1 MRRAATSNQLEVKT
15 SQPSLYCITDAMK
28 EDADKAIII
37 IPPLENNRVCFS
49 FYMSSSNISNALQGT
64 SHGGNL
70 FIHGIKWNITNI
82 SLVGPNIAV
91 ACFPAPHDSSFMKMH
106 GNFNAWLQSRV
117 KLPKQIGSIYSC
129 GNKIVSVSPTITSAQ
144 HISMITDL
152 LMDYYIGDISCLH
165 KSSITIRQ
173 VLFSIRNMLTF
184 PKFSTSDKCD
194 DIYELATKIGICLR
208 DRDGSMKAAEEYVDI
223 LNTVPPHH
231 FFHALIILF
240 SGGADIDGI
249 SSDEL
254 FHPSV
259 WPDGDIVMWMTM
271 FYHKDMIDYFKPFW
285 LRYIFT
291 SFGKKFPKMN
301 LDKFTDINDLSD
313 YIHSNV
319 GRDINNHMKGIA
331 YMYKMMD
338 FILMNPTVS
347 QKCLMTMMMKMKDFC
362 MDVDGVTNSLIIV
375 NPDIA
380 KYSDVDISLADAMTK
395 FASSYVKGGRQ
406 MFPIEI
412 FVGHHKPC
420 ILIEIIDARIS
431 YLASRKKEL
440 DKKMATITPPR
451 DPSTISMPDSKD
463 GDDEF
468 KKFMANEAP
477 KFERADSG
485 CSDFIASIYGYSSLL
500 LSTMKFK
507 ELHEFMNG
515 ISGTNFLNIKN
526 IKKIIRH
533 VYERKLSSSEVNLAT
548 VMDIYS
554 YFYIIRSH
562 NETPHIQNIGINIS
576 ESVRDVV
583 PDCNIFVAQKKAR
596 HTKDKWSS
604 FSRDTPLKIMSL
616 SDMIARQQSFEK
628 EVSSFLTEVDCSI
641 CMMEFNKYTM
651 FNPHGMHATMPVCDG
666 CKTILQEKNAPC
678 YCCRFGAAGEKMY
691 YVKMS

>member
-1 MRRAATSNQLEVKT
+1 MRRAATSNQHEVKT
-15 SQPSLYCITDAMK
+15 STPSPYDITYVMRKDANK
-28 EDADKAIII
+28 GIII
-37 IPPLENNRVCFS
+37 IPQLEKYRVCFS
-49 FYMSSSNISNALQGT
+49 VYMSSSNISNALQGT
-64 SHGGNL
+64 SHAGDL
-70 FIHGIKWNITNI
+70 CIHGINWNITNI
-82 SLVGPNIAV
+82 SRVGPNIAV

-129 GNKIVSVSPTITSAQ
+129 GNKIVAVSPTITVAQ
-144 HISMITDL
+144 HICILIDL
-152 LMDYYIGDISCLH
+152 LKDYYIGDISCLH

-194 DIYELATKIGICLR
+194 DIYALASKIGICLR

-259 WPDGDIVMWMTM
+259 WPEGDIVMWMTM

-319 GRDINNHMKGIA
+319 GHDINNHMKSIA

-338 FILMNPTVS
+338 FILTNPTVS

-362 MDVDGVTNSLIIV
+362 KDIDGVTNSLIIV

-380 KYSDVDISLADAMTK
+380 KYDGFDVSIADAMTK
-395 FASSYVKGGRQ
+395 FARSYVKGGRQ
-406 MFPIEI
+406 MFPTEI
-412 FVGHHKPC
+412 FLGHYKPC

-440 DKKMATITPPR
+440 DKKRATITPPR
-451 DPSTISMPDSKD
+451 DPSTISMPYSKD
-463 GDDEF
+463 GYDEF
-468 KKFMANEAP
+468 QKFMANEAP
-477 KFERADSG
+477 NFERADSG
-485 CSDFIASIYGYSSLL
+485 CPDFIKAIYDYSSLL
-500 LSTMKFK
+500 LSTWRFK
-507 ELHEFMNG
+507 ELREFMNG
-515 ISGTNFLNIKN
+515 IEHTIFINIKN

-533 VYERKLSSSEVNLAT
+533 VYERKLSSREVNLAT

-554 YFYIIRSH
+554 YFDIIRSH
-562 NETPHIQNIGINIS
+562 NETPHIQNIGVNIGIQ
-576 ESVRDVV
+576 VRDIV
-583 PDCNIFVAQKKAR
+583 PVRDIVIEQEKAR

-604 FSRDTPLKIMSL
+604 FSRDTPLTIMSL
-616 SDMIARQQSFEK
+616 SNMIARQQSFEK
-628 EVSSFLTEVDCSI
+628 EVSSFSTEVDCSI
-641 CMMEFNKYTM
+641 CMMEFDKYTM
-651 FNPHGMHATMPVCDG
+651 FNPHGTHATMPVCYG

-691 YVKMS
+691 YVKM